1 MTKEQLIEYF
11 DEGKNKEEFLEYLRK
26 ITDEFFDKYSKKY
39 PKMKEDEYLY
49 NDAMSHVVE
58 KLDKYRNIWE
68 ERGNHDN
75 MAKHMLLY
83 YCFAGTPQSTID
95 KWKGHDGIHNI

>member
-1 MTKEQLIEYF
+1 MTKERLIEYF

-39 PKMKEDEYLY
+39 PKMKEDEHLY

-58 KLDKYRNIWE
+58 KLIKYRYIWE
-68 ERGNHDN
+68 EKNNHDK

-83 YCFAGTPQSTID
+83 YCFAGTPQNTID
-95 KWKGHDGIHNI
+95 KWKAKFKK